1 MSVRALRL
9 RALPSSSQQK
19 KIDTTIDCC
28 RFVKNHMIERNR
40 KVYARRKE
48 HLGYNAMQN
57 LLPVMK
63 GYLPWLKE
71 ADSQAL
77 KYACRQVDDAYRR
90 FFKKLGGYPRFK
102 SKRAA
107 VQSYTT
113 TNASSIRCAPGR
125 VKLPCLGWMP
135 VQDGRSLPA
144 RTKICRAAV
153 IRDHGHYFVSII
165 YKTDDT
171 VVTHP
176 VDEGS
181 VIGLDYKSDGL
192 YASSEGHVCGMP
204 HWYRLSEQA
213 IAREHRKLS
222 KKRGSHKGEKPS
234 GNFRRQQKRLF
245 KKARHAANQRKDFLH
260 KQSTEIANQY
270 DAVCVED
277 LNLKAMSNK
286 GLGNGKA
293 TLDNGYGAF
302 LRMLDYKLHD
312 RGKSLV
318 RIDRWYPS
326 SQICSACGYRNPEV
340 KDLSVRKWTCRV
352 CGAMHDRDF
361 NAAVNI
367 RNEGIKII
375 KHMHTA

>member
-1 MSVRALRL
+1 MTVRALRL

-19 KIDTTIDCC
+19 KIDTTIGCC
-28 RFVKNHMIERNR
+28 RFVKNHMIERNT
-40 KVYARRKE
+40 KIYVRRKE
-48 HLGYNAMQN
+48 HLGYNAMQD

-77 KYACRQVDDAYRR
+77 KYACRQVDNAYQR

-107 VQSYTT
+107 VQGYTT

-125 VKLPCLGWMP
+125 VKLPCLGW
-135 VQDGRSLPA
+135 VQVRDSRTLPDGA
-144 RTKICRAAV
+144 KICRAAV
-153 IRDHGHYFVSII
+153 IRDHGHYFVSVI
-165 YKTDDT
+165 YKIDDT
-171 VVTHP
+171 VTAHP
-176 VDEGS
+176 VDEGG

-204 HWYRLSEQA
+204 HWYRLSEEA

-222 KKRGSHKGEKPS
+222 KKKGSRKGEKPS
-234 GNFRRQQKRLF
+234 GNFMRQQKRLF
-245 KKARHAANQRKDFLH
+245 KKTRHAANQRKDFLH

-286 GLGNGKA
+286 GFGNGKA
-293 TLDNGYGAF
+293 TLDNGYGTF
-302 LRMLDYKLHD
+302 LRMLDYKLHG
-312 RGKSLV
+312 RGKYLI

-326 SQICSACGYRNPEV
+326 SQLCSACGYRNPEV
-340 KDLSVRKWTCRV
+340 KDLSVRKWTCPV
-352 CGAMHDRDF
+352 CGAMHDRDI

-367 RNEGIKII
+367 RNEGINII

>member
-1 MSVRALRL
+1 MTVRALRL
-9 RALPSSSQQK
+9 RALPSLQQRD
-19 KIDTTIDCC
+19 KIDTTIGCC

-40 KVYARRKE
+40 KIYDRRKE
-48 HLGYNAMQN
+48 HLSYNAMQD

-107 VQSYTT
+107 VQGYTT

-125 VKLPCLGWMP
+125 VKLPCLGW
-135 VQDGRSLPA
+135 VQVRDSRTLPDGA
-144 RTKICRAAV
+144 KICRATV
-153 IRDHGHYFVSII
+153 IRDHGQYYVSII

-171 VVTHP
+171 VAAHP
-176 VDEGS
+176 VDEDN

-204 HWYRLSEQA
+204 HWYRQSERA
-213 IAREHRKLS
+213 VAREQRKLS
-222 KKRGSHKGEKPS
+222 KKKGSRKGEKPS
-234 GNFRRQQKRLF
+234 GNFKRQQKRLF
-245 KKARHAANQRKDFLH
+245 KKARHAASQRKDFLH

-286 GLGNGKA
+286 GFGNGKA
-293 TLDNGYGAF
+293 TLDNGYGTF

-312 RGKSLV
+312 RGKILIRV
-318 RIDRWYPS
+318 DRWFPS
-326 SQICSACGYRNPEV
+326 SQTCSCCGHRNAKA
-340 KDLSVRKWTCRV
+340 KDLSVRKWTCQK
-352 CGAMHDRDF
+352 CGTVHDRDV

-367 RNEGIKII
+367 KSEGIKII
-375 KHMHTA
+375 KHMQTA

>member
-1 MSVRALRL
+1 MAVRALRL

-19 KIDTTIDCC
+19 KIDTTINCC

-40 KVYARRKE
+40 KIYARRKE
-48 HLGYNAMQN
+48 HLGYNAMQD

-77 KYACRQVDDAYRR
+77 KYACRQVDNAYQR

-102 SKRAA
+102 SRRAA

-113 TNASSIRCAPGR
+113 TNVSSLGCAPGR

-144 RTKICRAAV
+144 GARICRAAV
-153 IRDHGHYFVSII
+153 IRDHGQYYVSII
-165 YKTDDT
+165 YKTDDA
-171 VVTHP
+171 VTAHP
-176 VDEGS
+176 VDEGG
-181 VIGLDYKSDGL
+181 VIGLDYKSNGL

-213 IAREHRKLS
+213 IAREQRKLS
-222 KKRGSHKGEKPS
+222 KKIGSRKGEKPS

-245 KKARHAANQRKDFLH
+245 KKTRHAANQRKDFLH

-286 GLGNGKA
+286 GFGNGKA
-293 TLDNGYGAF
+293 THDNGYGTF
-302 LRMLDYKLHD
+302 LRMLEYKLAD

-326 SQICSACGYRNPEV
+326 SQLCSVCGYRNPEV
-340 KDLSVRKWTCRV
+340 KDLSVRKWTCPV
-352 CGAMHDRDF
+352 CGAMHDRDV

-367 RNEGIKII
+367 KNEGINII

>member
-1 MSVRALRL
+1 MTVRALRL

-19 KIDTTIDCC
+19 KIDTTINCC
-28 RFVKNHMIERNR
+28 RFVKNHMIERNC
-40 KVYARRKE
+40 KIYARRKE
-48 HLGYNAMQN
+48 HLGYNAMQD

-113 TNASSIRCAPGR
+113 TNASSICCAPGR

-135 VQDGRSLPA
+135 VQDGRSLPTGA
-144 RTKICRAAV
+144 RICRAAV
-153 IRDHGHYFVSII
+153 IRDHGQYYVSII

-171 VVTHP
+171 ATAHP
-176 VDEGS
+176 VDEGG
-181 VIGLDYKSDGL
+181 VIGLDYKSNGL

-213 IAREHRKLS
+213 IAKEQRKLS
-222 KKRGSHKGEKPS
+222 KKKGSRKGEKPS
-234 GNFRRQQKRLF
+234 GNFRRRQKRLF
-245 KKARHAANQRKDFLH
+245 KKTRHAANQRKDFLH
-260 KQSTEIANQY
+260 KQSTEISNQY
-270 DAVCVED
+270 AAVCVED
-277 LNLKAMSNK
+277 LNLQAISNK
-286 GLGNGKA
+286 GFGNGKA

-302 LRMLDYKLHD
+302 LRMLEYKLAD
-312 RGKSLV
+312 RGKSLI

-326 SQICSACGYRNPEV
+326 SQLCSACGYRNPEV
-340 KDLSVRKWTCRV
+340 KDLSVRKWTCPV
-352 CGAMHDRDF
+352 CGTMHDRDV

-367 RNEGIKII
+367 KNEGIRIL
-375 KHMHTA
+375 KHTQTA